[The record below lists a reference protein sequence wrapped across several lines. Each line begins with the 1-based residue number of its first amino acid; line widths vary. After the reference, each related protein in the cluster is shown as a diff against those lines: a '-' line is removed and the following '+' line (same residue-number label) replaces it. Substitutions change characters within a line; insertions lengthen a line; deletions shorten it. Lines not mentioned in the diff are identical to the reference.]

1 MKKEQVMNYF
11 FIVPINCGK
20 ILYSKS
26 NVEALHQLYNKGLFS
41 KKLYNYFI
49 CTKGVG
55 LFIKEKE
62 KIKEIII
69 LYDDKEFLKKLPNN
83 PYNFYLKVLERYLK
97 KAKKRLEKGDRI
109 FLYFENYKFEISKHK
124 FLVYEKDK
132 LIVENFLSEVK
143 YSKLNEVIL
152 NPFTN
157 KKIRFYAPKIV
168 YEFFEYYYKI
178 AKFRNNHKDV
188 KIKND
193 FLLLIYGLLYVG
205 IFFVS
210 VFGIM
215 FLLWYIDV
223 LIFKEFDAI
232 RATIEGIIAIALGDF
247 ISDIFESKFYY

>member
-1 MKKEQVMNYF
+1 MNHF
-11 FIVPINCGK
+11 FITPINCGK

-26 NVEALHQLYNKGLFS
+26 NVETLHQLYNKRLFP

-49 CTKGVG
+49 CPKGVG

-62 KIKEIII
+62 NIKDIII
-69 LYDDKEFLKKLPNN
+69 LYNDKEFLKKLPDE
-83 PYNFYLKVLERYLK
+83 PYDFYLKALERYLK
-97 KAKKRLEKGDRI
+97 KAKKRLEKGDGI

-124 FLVYEKDK
+124 FFVYENDK

-223 LIFKEFDAI
+223 LIFKEFDAL

>member
-1 MKKEQVMNYF
+1 MNYF
-11 FIVPINCGK
+11 FIAPINCGK

-26 NVEALHQLYNKGLFS
+26 NVETLHQLYNKGLFP

-69 LYDDKEFLKKLPNN
+69 SYDDKEFLKKLPNN
-83 PYNFYLKVLERYLK
+83 PYNFYLKALERYLK
-97 KAKKRLEKGDRI
+97 KAKKRLEKGDSI

-124 FLVYEKDK
+124 FFVYEKDK

-178 AKFRNNHKDV
+178 AKLKNNHKDV
-188 KIKND
+188 KTKSD

-215 FLLWYIDV
+215 CLFWYIDV
-223 LIFKEFDAI
+223 LIFKEFDAL
-232 RATIEGIIAIALGDF
+232 RATIEGIVAIALGDF

>member
-1 MKKEQVMNYF
+1 LNNF
-11 FIVPINCGK
+11 FITPINCGK

-26 NVEALHQLYNKGLFS
+26 NVETLHQLYNKGLFS

-62 KIKEIII
+62 KIEEIIL
-69 LYDDKEFLKKLPNN
+69 LYDDKEFLKKLPDD
-83 PYNFYLKVLERYLK
+83 PYDFYLKALERYLK
-97 KAKKRLEKGDRI
+97 KAKKRLEKGDTV
-109 FLYFENYKFEISKHK
+109 FLYFKDYKFEISKHK
-124 FLVYEKDK
+124 FLVYENDR

-143 YSKLNEVIL
+143 YSKLHEVIL

-157 KKIRFYAPKIV
+157 KKIKFYAPKIV
-168 YEFFEYYYKI
+168 YDFFEFYYMI
-178 AKFRNNHKDV
+178 AKFKNNHKDV

-193 FLLLIYGLLYVG
+193 FLVLIYGFLCVG
-205 IFFVS
+205 VFFVS

-223 LIFKEFDAI
+223 LIFKEFDAL
-232 RATIEGIIAIALGDF
+232 RATVEGIVALALGDF
-247 ISDIFESKFYY
+247 ISDVFESKFYY